1 MNKLSTSIRMQKAFV
16 RRSRRKSPAKLTAT
30 IAKKLIQMGTQMNQK
45 NQKMNQKNQ
54 MNQMMNQMSQSLS
67 SPQNAHIMSTQT
79 RKIGQMLRHSVS
91 LLTRILLLSLMKMRT
106 KQSLILQTNRKNT
119 GSDLLTLK
127 LKADGSGQ
135 TILIW
140 DTLYGL
146 QANQI
151 MHLEENIVLL
161 LDGLERGTNGMTHLA
176 RMRCHSSVTKL
187 KSFIPNPNLL

>member
-1 MNKLSTSIRMQKAFV
+1 
-16 RRSRRKSPAKLTAT
+16 
-30 IAKKLIQMGTQMNQK
+30 
-45 NQKMNQKNQ
+45 
-54 MNQMMNQMSQSLS
+54 MNQMMNQMSQLLS
-67 SPQNAHIMSTQT
+67 NPQNAHIMSTQT

-91 LLTRILLLSLMKMRT
+91 LLTRILLLSLMKMRM

-146 QANQI
+146 QANQT

>member
-1 MNKLSTSIRMQKAFV
+1 
-16 RRSRRKSPAKLTAT
+16 
-30 IAKKLIQMGTQMNQK
+30 
-45 NQKMNQKNQ
+45 

-67 SPQNAHIMSTQT
+67 NPQNAHIMSTQT

-91 LLTRILLLSLMKMRT
+91 LLTRILLLSLMKMRM

-146 QANQI
+146 QANQT

-161 LDGLERGTNGMTHLA
+161 LDGLERGTNGMTHLV
-176 RMRCHSSVTKL
+176 RVRCHSSVTKL

>member
-1 MNKLSTSIRMQKAFV
+1 
-16 RRSRRKSPAKLTAT
+16 
-30 IAKKLIQMGTQMNQK
+30 
-45 NQKMNQKNQ
+45 

-67 SPQNAHIMSTQT
+67 NPQNAHIMSTQT

-91 LLTRILLLSLMKMRT
+91 LLTRILLLSLMKMRM

-146 QANQI
+146 QANQT